1 MLSSSSYGSYHGPG
15 LGGVGGNRQESNNST
30 APSATWVD
38 ILRAGVLLTA
48 KAAGIFV
55 QANCSGGLEYWRP
68 RERHKADRN
77 RGGDNGGMKTR
88 DSPAM
93 CARQGQSH
101 PGVEADEAHLLLV
114 ANSFIRCLEGVRRSS
129 ASDRAGAVRL
139 SHQRL
144 PANAQSASKRH
155 LVCFPKASKLGP
167 ETRQLVVNTDEYSSL
182 LCSSLVCQGAW
193 NENRRIHH
201 P

>member
-1 MLSSSSYGSYHGPG
+1 MGHIMGRGWEVWAETDRSPTTARPRAQPG
-15 LGGVGGNRQESNNST
+15 WIYCVPESCSQ
-30 APSATWVD
+30 PK
-38 ILRAGVLLTA
+38 L
-48 KAAGIFV
+48 AGIFV